1 MQAPIWIDWDADE
14 ILQCLLDLPTLPAS
28 PPNETVPTH
37 TEAPMPSAS
46 PRTNGRLVDAIHR
59 LEKDVEV
66 LHYMLLQQSEELGL
80 LRSKMARMDDKVNK
94 SIFGKDGERER
105 KRGKKLTAEENI
117 LFQRPTEIKPGRSQE
132 FAQRDLP
139 KGQGCQPKL
148 QRPHH

>member
-28 PPNETVPTH
+28 PPNESAPIAAPINVP
-37 TEAPMPSAS
+37 AAS
-46 PRTNGRLVDAIHR
+46 PRTNGRVVDAIHR
-59 LEKDVEV
+59 LEKDAEM

-105 KRGKKLTAEENI
+105 KRGKKLTDEENI
-117 LFQRPTEIKPGRSQE
+117 LFQRPAEIKPGRPQE
-132 FAQRDLP
+132 SAQRDLP
-139 KGQGCQPKL
+139 KGQGCKPKL
-148 QRPHH
+148 QRSHH

>member
-1 MQAPIWIDWDADE
+1 MEAPIWIDWDADL
-14 ILQCLLDLPTLPAS
+14 ILQCLLDLPTLPVS
-28 PPNETVPTH
+28 PPDETVPTH

-59 LEKDVEV
+59 LEKDAEM

-105 KRGKKLTAEENI
+105 KRGKKLTSEEN
-117 LFQRPTEIKPGRSQE
+117 LLCQRSAEVKPGGPQE
-132 FAQRDLP
+132 SAQRDLP
-139 KGQGCQPKL
+139 KGQGRQPKL